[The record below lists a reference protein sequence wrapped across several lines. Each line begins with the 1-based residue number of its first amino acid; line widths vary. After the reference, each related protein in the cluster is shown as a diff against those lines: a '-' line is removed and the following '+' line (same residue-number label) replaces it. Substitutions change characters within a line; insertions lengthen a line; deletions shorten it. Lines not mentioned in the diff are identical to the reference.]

1 MFSWR
6 HFVTS
11 SVQIKSMKFETVRI
25 HFLSDVFGL
34 FSSRNFS
41 TMATWRNDFS
51 LYIIILQTGHV
62 SWLELEKGRKYKL
75 ITRAMRPLLF
85 GKLLSSHCHLIETEA
100 GERYIYEFYSLILHS
115 SKLKSGSAK
124 MFLFAAHCQSSLKNN
139 KALRNWEYLFIK
151 FNAIL

>member
-34 FSSRNFS
+34 FSSRNLA
-41 TMATWRNDFS
+41 TMATWCNDFSS

-124 MFLFAAHCQSSLKNN
+124 MFLFAAHCQSSLK
-139 KALRNWEYLFIK
+139 KTIK
-151 FNAIL
+151 HSGIENIFS

>member
-124 MFLFAAHCQSSLKNN
+124 MFLFAAHCQSSLKKTTKHSGIENI
-139 KALRNWEYLFIK
+139 FS
-151 FNAIL
+151 

>member
-34 FSSRNFS
+34 FSSRNLA
-41 TMATWRNDFS
+41 TMATWRNDFSS

-62 SWLELEKGRKYKL
+62 SWLELEKGKKYKL

-85 GKLLSSHCHLIETEA
+85 GKLLSSDCHLIETEA

-115 SKLKSGSAK
+115 SKLQAGSAK
-124 MFLFAAHCQSSLKNN
+124 MFLFPARCQSSLEKH
-139 KALRNWEYLFIK
+139 KA
-151 FNAIL
+151 FNSIL

>member
-11 SVQIKSMKFETVRI
+11 SVQIESMKFETVRI
-25 HFLSDVFGL
+25 HFLSDFFGL
-34 FSSRNFS
+34 FSSRNLA
-41 TMATWRNDFS
+41 TMATWRNDFSS

-85 GKLLSSHCHLIETEA
+85 GKLLSSHGHFIETEV

-115 SKLKSGSAK
+115 SKPKAGSAK
-124 MFLFAAHCQSSLKNN
+124 MFLLPLSLSV
-139 KALRNWEYLFIK
+139 LFKKKTIK
-151 FNAIL
+151 HSGIENIFS

>member
-25 HFLSDVFGL
+25 HFLSDVLTFWRFGL
-34 FSSRNFS
+34 FSSRNLA
-41 TMATWRNDFS
+41 TMATWCNDFSS

-115 SKLKSGSAK
+115 SKLNSGSAK
-124 MFLFAAHCQSSLKNN
+124 MFLFAAHCQSSLK
-139 KALRNWEYLFIK
+139 KQ
-151 FNAIL
+151 